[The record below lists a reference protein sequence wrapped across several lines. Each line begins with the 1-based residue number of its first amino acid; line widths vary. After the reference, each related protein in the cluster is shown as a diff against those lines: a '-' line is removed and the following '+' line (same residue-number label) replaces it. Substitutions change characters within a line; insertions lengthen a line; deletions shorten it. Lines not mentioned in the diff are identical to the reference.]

1 MGFLQ
6 EAYDLDLN
14 LSKSDFAQLSL
25 RASKKKKTHELLFCS
40 IKTQLFLYLILG
52 LTKGE
57 DCYESDVNCFS
68 MK

>member
-25 RASKKKKTHELLFCS
+25 RESKKKNPELLFCS

-57 DCYESDVNCFS
+57 DCYESEVNCFS